1 MILLS
6 QWLKDN
12 GRSRVSGCRWVK
24 VGWLKPLNIGGR
36 LYLTLEEVREF
47 GERAKRE
54 NFYGGKAI
62 RPAPAIRSD

>member
-24 VGWLKPLNIGGR
+24 VGWLKPVSIDGR

-47 GERAKRE
+47 GERT
-54 NFYGGKAI
+54 
-62 RPAPAIRSD
+62 D